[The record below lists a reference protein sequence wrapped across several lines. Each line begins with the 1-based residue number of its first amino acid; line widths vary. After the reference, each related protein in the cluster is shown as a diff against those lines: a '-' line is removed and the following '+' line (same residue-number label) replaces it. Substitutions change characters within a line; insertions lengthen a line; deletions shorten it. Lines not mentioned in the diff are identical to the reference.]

1 MKENK
6 FLDGVSNIEPDVVER
21 FVLVDNK
28 LQRKASKAKS
38 TGIWLRLVAIAACFI
53 LILGT
58 IIVVPLL
65 REDDLG
71 IVPEQGT
78 TDISGTSNFYESDPI
93 QGEQGFYDDI
103 TISAALAQMIA
114 VSGCEELISVKLQ
127 AIDMVDVYASDYAD
141 KLYDGKT
148 YDEWWAE
155 YEVYTNRMIEIEAQL
170 KQGPNTE
177 LESEFNSI
185 AEKAENLYEYM
196 YKIQKE
202 QKAESAAAEIAW
214 LKSLGIEAEYK
225 KGYFVFTATADEIKS
240 IANGKCVYF
249 IDVESSTQEPVE
261 EMH

>member
-1 MKENK
+1 
-6 FLDGVSNIEPDVVER
+6 
-21 FVLVDNK
+21 
-28 LQRKASKAKS
+28 
-38 TGIWLRLVAIAACFI
+38 
-53 LILGT
+53 
-58 IIVVPLL
+58 
-65 REDDLG
+65 
-71 IVPEQGT
+71 
-78 TDISGTSNFYESDPI
+78 
-93 QGEQGFYDDI
+93 
-103 TISAALAQMIA
+103 
-114 VSGCEELISVKLQ
+114 
-127 AIDMVDVYASDYAD
+127 
-141 KLYDGKT
+141 
-148 YDEWWAE
+148 
-155 YEVYTNRMIEIEAQL
+155 MIEIEAQL